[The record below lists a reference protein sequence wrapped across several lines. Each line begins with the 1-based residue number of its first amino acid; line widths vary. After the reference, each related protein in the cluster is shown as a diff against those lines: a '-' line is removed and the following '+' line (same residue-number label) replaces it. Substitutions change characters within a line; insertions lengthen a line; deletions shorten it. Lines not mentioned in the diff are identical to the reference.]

1 MSRTQAEYIANV
13 NEVQRLRRELEAT
26 RAELSNARVARD
38 QAKAECAELRAQLE
52 ADEAQVKEELARLKF
67 DMRWELKD
75 PREGDCWTVVNDID
89 SFLRDNAPCEAS
101 NILEMG
107 IDREYVHSNGWRIR
121 RVRRRQI
128 TPE

>member
-38 QAKAECAELRAQLE
+38 QARAECAELRDQLE

-67 DMRWELKD
+67 DTRWEYKGTD
-75 PREGDCWTVVNDID
+75 GVWTLIDDIECFV
-89 SFLRDNAPCEAS
+89 SQNAPNEAS
-101 NILEMG
+101 DILELG
-107 IDREYVHSNGWRIR
+107 SDREYVHLSGWSVR

-128 TPE
+128 TPGT